1 MKRKKNFTNWISPE
15 RCRSCGAVCCRI
27 SRRTSTIRN
36 TANWNATRSEIFE
49 LTHEPVRDFIQ
60 AHQNQRFGI
69 VYFDF
74 VPGKDDEGNPRFLF
88 DVSTTYSLYFGFYC
102 LLQEFSTEINNAII
116 ERTFKRKLRT
126 SSGN

>member
-1 MKRKKNFTNWISPE
+1 MAGDPQYKDSWFVTAVPSFAYVDHFQKKNQ
-15 RCRSCGAVCCRI
+15 GY
-27 SRRTSTIRN
+27 
-36 TANWNATRSEIFE
+36 TANWNAWGSVIFE

-88 DVSTTYSLYFGFYC
+88 DVSTTYSRYIGFNSAR
-102 LLQEFSTEINNAII
+102 QEISTEINNAII
-116 ERTFKRKLRT
+116 ESNFKRKLRT